1 MKNKLL
7 IILFSMFWL
16 SADALPVEE
25 GKALFMS
32 RCASCHNVN
41 KQLVGPALAGVDER
55 RPIEWI
61 TKFIHSSQSLIKA
74 GDTAALALY
83 QRFNK
88 VPMPDHNDLSEND
101 IKGIVE
107 FIRSEAKPVNAE
119 VAPFAKPG
127 KLADNYR
134 PLSIQK
140 DYVFFGAYFGIVF
153 LLVATMLF
161 AVRFN
166 DLRKETSKKPA

>member
-1 MKNKLL
+1 MKNKIL
-7 IILFSMFWL
+7 IILFSLLWL

-41 KQLVGPALAGVDER
+41 KQLVGPALAGIDER

-61 TKFIHSSQSLIKA
+61 TKFIHSSQSMIKA

-107 FIRSEAKPVNAE
+107 FIRSEAKPANADI
-119 VAPFAKPG
+119 APFAKPG
-127 KLADNYR
+127 KLSNDYR
-134 PLSIQK
+134 PLSVQK
-140 DYVFFGAYFGIVF
+140 DYVLFGLYFGIVF

-161 AVRFN
+161 AVRYN
-166 DLRKETSKKPA
+166 DLSKDRSKKPA